1 MRKNDLIGA
10 SLLAILASGSAFA
23 QGIAPGAASVVD
35 APNSTPGTPPSTAV
49 GPATTASPDARASEE
64 GEIIVTAAKRA
75 QTLESVPISVSV
87 TSEATIEKAQIRDL
101 IDLQSVVPSLK
112 VAQGVGVGQTTFSVR
127 GFGGN
132 QNGNDGIENSV
143 GVFIDG
149 VYRSRSYSSIDDLPD
164 VQRIEVLRGPQST
177 LFGKNV
183 SAGAISI
190 VTRLPQFEFGAKAE
204 VSVGNYG
211 LIQSR
216 ATVTGPLTDKL
227 AVTLF
232 GSVNERQGYIINTT
246 TGIRENDHNRQS
258 VRGDVL
264 WKPTDNLSI
273 RVIGDFSQIR
283 EKCCGVV
290 ALQTGPAS
298 RFIAAPAPFGLGKT
312 IDLPQ
317 NRFAN
322 TTSLNVDPSNR
333 LRGGGVSGQ
342 VDYNA
347 GFATLTS
354 ITAYR
359 EQVSETNQDADFT
372 SADITTNA
380 QRARYKT
387 FTQEFRITS
396 KGTGPFTWLLGGFYE
411 NEKLYSSSTI
421 GFGQDARRFVD
432 GLSGQVPAGLLG
444 ALPARLAGALRGQSN
459 IYAVEL
465 LQSLVTPSIVPGR
478 TYFQAGPAVIAP
490 NVLQQDSYSIFG
502 QADYKITKRLTITGG
517 VAYLND
523 CKRATTTYA
532 LTDSFSALNLQAVPQ
547 FTAIGLPG
555 SLYQGLTPLQFFYNN
570 TPNHGPINLPN
581 ANENGVL
588 KGDKVTYA
596 ARAAYD
602 LGPANVYFSYST
614 GWKAGAY
621 NLSTDSRPPNV
632 NGVGRSA
639 GPESVHVYEVG
650 AKAKFHGGFLNLAV
664 FTQTIDGFQSN
675 LYTGTGYALVNA
687 GSERVRGV
695 EVDTAYAPTRW
706 LSLTGAMTYLDPTY
720 DSFKFAPCFSFD
732 TLRCPVNPA
741 NGLTPNFR
749 DLSGAKPSNIAE
761 WSASVSATVTHDF
774 GHGIGSYLRG
784 EYDYGSPTALA
795 DNIPANISTYG
806 VNNVNASLGFTSE
819 GAKLEVLLFVRNL
832 GNDRSI
838 IAAFPTVAQAGSY
851 SGFPNLPRTFGATFR
866 KRF

>member
-1 MRKNDLIGA
+1 MRKSCLVGVSLIAVLSSGA
-10 SLLAILASGSAFA
+10 AMA
-23 QGIAPGAASVVD
+23 QGVAPGTAPAVD
-35 APNSTPGTPPSTAV
+35 APNSTPGTPPTSAV
-49 GPATTASPDARASEE
+49 GPATTASPDARASET
-64 GEIIVTAAKRA
+64 GEIIVTATKRA

-101 IDLQSVVPSLK
+101 VDLQSVVPSLK
-112 VAQGVGVGQTTFSVR
+112 VSQLVGVGQTTFSIR

-149 VYRSRSYSSIDDLPD
+149 VYRSRSYASIDDLPD

-190 VTRLPQFEFGAKAE
+190 VTRLPQFDFGAKAE

-216 ATVTGPLTDKL
+216 ATVTGPITDKL

-232 GSVNERQGYIINTT
+232 GSLDERQGYIHNTT
-246 TGIRENDHNRQS
+246 TGIRDNDRNRQS
-258 VRGDVL
+258 LRADVL
-264 WKPTDNLSI
+264 FKPTDNLSI

-283 EKCCGVV
+283 EKCCGTV
-290 ALQTGPAS
+290 ALQNGPAS
-298 RFIAAPAPFGLGKT
+298 QFIAAPPPFGLGKT
-312 IDLPQ
+312 TDLPQ

-322 TTSLNVDPSNR
+322 TTSLNIDPTNR

-342 VDYNA
+342 IDYNA

-359 EQVSETNQDADFT
+359 EQVNDTSQDADFT
-372 SADITTNA
+372 SADIVTNT

-411 NEKLYSSSTI
+411 NEKLYSASTI
-421 GFGQDARRFVD
+421 GFGRDARTFID
-432 GLSGQVPAGLLG
+432 GLSGRVPAVLLG
-444 ALPARLAGALRGQSN
+444 ALPANLAAALRGQSN

-465 LQSLVTPSIVPGR
+465 LQSLVTPSIVPGK

-490 NVLQQDSYSIFG
+490 NILQQDSYSIFG
-502 QADYKITKRLTITGG
+502 QADYKVTKRLTITGG

-523 CKRATTTYA
+523 RKRATTDYV
-532 LTDSFSALNLQAVPQ
+532 LTDGFSALNLQAVPQ
-547 FTAIGLPG
+547 FSAIGLPG
-555 SLYQGLTPLQFFYNN
+555 GLYAALTPLQFFYNN

-581 ANENGVL
+581 ANENGIL
-588 KGDKVTYA
+588 KGNKVTYA

-602 LGPANVYFSYST
+602 LGRANVYFSYST

-632 NGVGRSA
+632 NGVGRTA
-639 GPESVHVYEVG
+639 GPENVTVYEVG
-650 AKAKFHGGFLNLAV
+650 AKARFHGGFLNLAV
-664 FTQTIDGFQSN
+664 FDQKIEGFQSN

-687 GSERVRGV
+687 GQERVRGV
-695 EVDTAYAPTRW
+695 EIDTAYAPTRW
-706 LSLTGAMTYLDPTY
+706 LALTGAVTYLDPKY
-720 DSFKFAPCFSFD
+720 DSFKFAPCVSFD
-732 TLRCPVNPA
+732 TVRCPVNA
-741 NGLTPNFR
+741 IGVTPTFR
-749 DLSGAKPSNIAE
+749 DLSGTKPANIAE
-761 WSASVSATVTHDF
+761 WSASVSATISHDF
-774 GHGIGSYLRG
+774 GRGIGSYLRG
-784 EYDYGSPTALA
+784 EYDYGSSTALA

-806 VNNVNASLGFTSE
+806 VNNINASLGFTFE
-819 GAKLEVLLFVRNL
+819 QPKLEVLLFARNL
-832 GNDRSI
+832 ANDRSI